1 MLGKG
6 SGLTNAQKGAAHIS
20 VRKAGT
26 RNEVR
31 PSGPRLNEGFSA
43 ASASSCFAG
52 MSRRLGV
59 AAAEQEHAAR
69 ALWAMKQQQEQEKT
83 RNGTAVEP
91 NHLILYRAAK
101 LGTRGRGLTGQQWTF
116 YARFLY

>member
-1 MLGKG
+1 MGTGLLGKG
-6 SGLTNAQKGAAHIS
+6 LGSTTAAHMS
-20 VRKAGT
+20 LRKLGT

-52 MSRRLGV
+52 MSRRLGL
-59 AAAEQEHAAR
+59 AAAEQEHPAR

-83 RNGTAVEP
+83 RNATPAW
-91 NHLILYRAAK
+91 NLILLSYTALRSSA
-101 LGTRGRGLTGQQWTF
+101 LGAGD
-116 YARFLY
+116 